1 MRLLSGF
8 HIGGV
13 PVRPSLVLAPM
24 EGHTN
29 SAFRRLVKAIGGC
42 GLVYSEMT
50 TAGALVRG
58 RVLDRTGLKVFTP
71 EERPLAFQVTGCD
84 PGEVAEAAYR
94 FAALGPDLIDIN
106 MGCPSHNAGASGHG
120 AALLKDVG
128 RARAVIR
135 AVVAAVRPL
144 PVTLKM
150 RAGWDDGSLVL
161 ADLGRAAE
169 AEGVAM
175 LALHPRTR
183 AQGYAGAAPWERIAR
198 LKGAVGIPVVGCGDV
213 TSPEDAVR
221 MQRET
226 GCDGVM
232 IGRGALVNPWIFA
245 QTVALLE
252 TGGYPQPDLAE
263 KLAFIERH
271 LEASLAVEPEER
283 LALRRIKGLA
293 GHITK
298 GMPQGAALRL
308 RLNDVR
314 SHADF
319 LALLGEYRSA
329 VPSAHAASDPRAP
342 SRPLAFRSR
351 AISKAPRTFED
362 PSPPQGERE
371 GMRGPAGAGFRGQE
385 TLTHALSLG
394 AGEGK
399 DS

>member
-8 HIGGV
+8 HIG
-13 PVRPSLVLAPM
+13 PVRVRPGLVLAPM

-50 TAGALVRG
+50 TSGALVKG
-58 RVLDRTGLKVFTP
+58 GALDRTGLKVFTP
-71 EERPLAFQVTGCD
+71 DERPLAFQVTGCD
-84 PGEVAEAAYR
+84 PGEVAEAAQR

-106 MGCPSHNAGASGHG
+106 MGCPSHNAGTSGHG

-144 PVTLKM
+144 PVSLKM
-150 RAGWDDGSLVL
+150 RAGWDDRSLVL
-161 ADLGRAAE
+161 ADLGQAAE

-175 LALHPRTR
+175 LALHPRTK
-183 AQGYAGAAPWERIAR
+183 AQGYAGTAPWERIAR
-198 LKGAVGIPVVGCGDV
+198 LKAAVRVPVVGCGDV
-213 TSPEDAVR
+213 TTPEAAVR
-221 MQRET
+221 MRQET

-252 TGGYPQPDLAE
+252 TGWYPRPDLAE
-263 KLAFIERH
+263 KLTFIERH

-298 GMPQGAALRL
+298 GMPQGASLRL

-319 LALLGEYRSA
+319 LALLCDYRSA
-329 VPSAHAASDPRAP
+329 VLRACGGP
-342 SRPLAFRSR
+342 GPQAPPRPLAR
-351 AISKAPRTFED
+351 
-362 PSPPQGERE
+362 
-371 GMRGPAGAGFRGQE
+371 AGA
-385 TLTHALSLG
+385 
-394 AGEGK
+394 
-399 DS
+399 

>member
-1 MRLLSGF
+1 MNLLRGF
-8 HIGGV
+8 PIGPV
-13 PVRPSLVLAPM
+13 PVRPGLVLAPM

-50 TAGALVRG
+50 TAGALVKG
-58 RVLDRTGLKVFTP
+58 KVLERTGLKVFTP
-71 EERPLAFQVTGCD
+71 GERPLAFQVTGCD
-84 PGEVAEAAYR
+84 PGEVAEAAHR
-94 FAALGPDLIDIN
+94 FAALGPDLLDIN

-120 AALLKDVG
+120 AALLKDVE

-135 AVVAAVRPL
+135 AVIAAVRPL

-150 RAGWDDGSLVL
+150 RAGWDDRSLVL

-183 AQGYAGAAPWERIAR
+183 VQGYAGAAPWERIAR
-198 LKGAVGIPVVGCGDV
+198 LKGAVRIPVVGCGDV
-213 TSPEDAVR
+213 TSPEGAVR

-252 TGGYPQPDLAE
+252 TGRYPQPDLAE

-271 LEASLAVEPEER
+271 LQASLAVEPDER

-293 GHITK
+293 GHITR
-298 GMPQGAALRL
+298 GMPQGAALRV

-314 SHADF
+314 SQADF
-319 LALLGEYRSA
+319 LALLHDYRSA
-329 VPSAHAASDPRAP
+329 VLPACPGSGPRVP
-342 SRPLAFRSR
+342 SRPPERALA
-351 AISKAPRTFED
+351 
-362 PSPPQGERE
+362 
-371 GMRGPAGAGFRGQE
+371 
-385 TLTHALSLG
+385 
-394 AGEGK
+394 
-399 DS
+399 